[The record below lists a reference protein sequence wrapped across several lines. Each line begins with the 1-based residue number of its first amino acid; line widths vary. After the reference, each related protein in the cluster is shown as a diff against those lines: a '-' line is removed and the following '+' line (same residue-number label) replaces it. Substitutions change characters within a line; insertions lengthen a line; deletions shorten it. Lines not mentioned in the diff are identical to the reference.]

1 MRLSGKFAMAGAVVA
16 AALTGGAWL
25 PGPALAA
32 ARAPAAAVTEEFGYV
47 GPGVSQWA
55 TAPAGATGVEVHVI
69 GARGG
74 STANDFARSP
84 GGEGAEVSGMWPA
97 VPGELFQVLV
107 GGRGGDGGRYTP
119 GTGGWGAS
127 GGGGNGGRRS
137 MDIAGNGAGGGGS
150 SRLDVWATGE
160 SVLAAGGGPGGNA
173 SGGGGG
179 GGASGGRGGGGGGS
193 GGSAYPVTLMSPSVT
208 RGTTSDGNGRV
219 IIIWITKPV
228 ASLRLTASATE
239 VLEGQSPVFTV
250 HLPADA
256 TGSVGFYNLTLPGPD
271 QGIGVAPIID
281 GVATLTAPTR
291 PLLLGRN
298 AIRATYGGDSTYGES
313 NSNTVTVTVVKLV
326 PSIRLTASPTT
337 VREGQSPVFTVQ
349 LPADATGRVA
359 FYNLTAGNAYIG
371 EAVVVH
377 GIATLTATTR
387 PLPLGQD
394 TIEAIYGGDHQY
406 AEAKSNPVTVTV
418 RPA

>member
-1 MRLSGKFAMAGAVVA
+1 M
-16 AALTGGAWL
+16 
-25 PGPALAA
+25 
-32 ARAPAAAVTEEFGYV
+32 
-47 GPGVSQWA
+47 
-55 TAPAGATGVEVHVI
+55 
-69 GARGG
+69 
-74 STANDFARSP
+74 
-84 GGEGAEVSGMWPA
+84 
-97 VPGELFQVLV
+97 
-107 GGRGGDGGRYTP
+107 
-119 GTGGWGAS
+119 
-127 GGGGNGGRRS
+127 
-137 MDIAGNGAGGGGS
+137 
-150 SRLDVWATGE
+150 
-160 SVLAAGGGPGGNA
+160 
-173 SGGGGG
+173 
-179 GGASGGRGGGGGGS
+179 
-193 GGSAYPVTLMSPSVT
+193 
-208 RGTTSDGNGRV
+208 
-219 IIIWITKPV
+219 
-228 ASLRLTASATE
+228 
-239 VLEGQSPVFTV
+239 FTV

-394 TIEAIYGGDHQY
+394 IIEAIYGGDHKY